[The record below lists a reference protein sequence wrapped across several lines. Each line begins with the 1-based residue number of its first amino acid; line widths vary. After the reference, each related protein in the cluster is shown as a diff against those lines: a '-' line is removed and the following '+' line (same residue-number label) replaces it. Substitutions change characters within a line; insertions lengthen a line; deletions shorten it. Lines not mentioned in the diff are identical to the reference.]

1 MSTAGADETRLR
13 CASRQPAK
21 EESMSAYSEA
31 VENARKR
38 AEELRSDII
47 DAYST
52 STHWHGLEEEILER
66 GWEVADMDSIY
77 TQENWELVT
86 STRALHFDLFHES
99 FESAGGCFDSMDNQ
113 IACISYH
120 IREALLMEELRSMF
134 ATAIV
139 VGD

>member
-1 MSTAGADETRLR
+1 
-13 CASRQPAK
+13 
-21 EESMSAYSEA
+21 MSAYSEA
-31 VENARKR
+31 VENARER

-52 STHWHGLEEEILER
+52 STHWRGLEEEMLER
-66 GWEVADMDSIY
+66 GWEVADMDSIW

-86 STRALHFDLFHES
+86 STRSQNFDLFHES

-113 IACISYH
+113 IACISYY
-120 IREALLMEELRSMF
+120 IREALLLGELRGMF

-139 VGD
+139 MGD

>member
-1 MSTAGADETRLR
+1 
-13 CASRQPAK
+13 
-21 EESMSAYSEA
+21 MSAYSEA

-47 DAYST
+47 EAYST
-52 STHWHGLEEEILER
+52 SKNWLGLEEEMLER
-66 GWEVADMDSIY
+66 GWEVVDMDSIW

-99 FESAGGCFDSMDNQ
+99 FENAGSCFASMDNQ
-113 IACISYH
+113 IACISYY